1 MEYEFGVFFQS
12 GVYLS
17 KQCKVYQ
24 ESQLYPEGGKKRQ
37 LEKCNS
43 RFKNAHHEQKTA
55 WNHWICS

>member
-1 MEYEFGVFFQS
+1 MCNFVLGCSTNLVYSFNL

-24 ESQLYPEGGKKRQ
+24 ESQLYPESGKKRQ

-43 RFKNAHHEQKTA
+43 R
-55 WNHWICS
+55 